1 MRTTAFDLVK
11 LKRDGK
17 RFAMLT
23 AYDYSSALI
32 AEASGVP
39 ILLVGDSMGNVVH
52 GAGDTLSVT
61 VDDIVRASRS
71 VVRGTQTAL
80 VVADMPFLSYRD
92 PETAIV
98 NAGRMMT
105 EGGAQAIKLE
115 GAGAVIAVIQ
125 RLVEVGIP
133 VMGHLGFT
141 PQSTGVIGLKVQAKD
156 ADGARKLI
164 EDALAVEAAGA
175 FALVLE
181 LVPAQL
187 AAEVSKRLT
196 IPVIGIGAGVGCDAQ
211 VQVWHD
217 LLGLFE
223 SSPRHAKRYAEI
235 GQTMREAVAAYVAE
249 VESGAFPTDAQSSK
263 KMEDGALDEAVGAIY
278 GAGPASV
285 G

>member
-1 MRTTAFDLVK
+1 MRTTAFDLAK

-187 AAEVSKRLT
+187 AAEVTRRLA